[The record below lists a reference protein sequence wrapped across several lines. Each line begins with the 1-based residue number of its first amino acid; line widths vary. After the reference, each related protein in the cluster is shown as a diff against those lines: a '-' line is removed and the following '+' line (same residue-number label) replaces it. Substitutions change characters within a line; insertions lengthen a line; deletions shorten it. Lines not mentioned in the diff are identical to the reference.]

1 MNLEVCMKVLS
12 KDNFVI
18 YWFSH
23 VIPPT
28 DDLLCELYEKALI
41 TKQEENSVFAACD
54 QDYPP
59 VVCFEQL
66 PKGTMAV
73 VIFLLAS
80 TDDIGCL
87 QLLQDV
93 MHTSNNKNCLQEVI
107 EGLPQPAYHG
117 DLTSEERASAFSEIL
132 QGMIKYESKFLKSV
146 STTQSPKTK
155 LPDLYD
161 SKVVLCEYCTLDDIV
176 TDPFVMPKATV
187 FKLHSMYFVIANQLS
202 EYKKCTSSISLAY
215 LKEHAK
221 NLGSVKTL
229 RQVFS

>member
-1 MNLEVCMKVLS
+1 MKVLS
-12 KDNFVI
+12 KDNFII

-28 DDLLCELYEKALI
+28 DNLLRELYEKALI
-41 TKQEENSVFAACD
+41 KKQEENSVFAACD

-80 TDDIGCL
+80 TDDIRCL
-87 QLLQDV
+87 QLLEDI
-93 MHTSNNKNCLQEVI
+93 MHTSNNKNCLHEVI
-107 EGLPQPAYHG
+107 EGLPQPAYRG
-117 DLTSEERASAFSEIL
+117 DLTPEERAATFSEIL
-132 QGMIKYESKFLKSV
+132 QGMLKYESKFLESV
-146 STTQSPKTK
+146 STIQSSKTK
-155 LPDLYD
+155 LLDLYD
-161 SKVVLCEYCTLDDIV
+161 SRVVLCEYSTLDDIV
-176 TDPFVMPKATV
+176 TDPFALSKATV
-187 FKLHSMYFVIANQLS
+187 FKLHSRYFVIANQLS

-221 NLGSVKTL
+221 NLGSVRTI